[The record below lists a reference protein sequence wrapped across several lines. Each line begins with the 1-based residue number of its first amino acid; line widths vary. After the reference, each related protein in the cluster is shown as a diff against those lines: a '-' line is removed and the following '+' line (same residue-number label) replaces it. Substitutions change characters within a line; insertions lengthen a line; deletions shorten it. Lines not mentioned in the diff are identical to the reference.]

1 MKNSISIKKYRS
13 QDLLSFLRHFQ
24 NVSFLLLIFISCCM
38 FYFSLETYI
47 LDKWWSYK
55 GHIQVTTGLTDN
67 LLKIVSLMKDSFRVE
82 WRIHIQNHSSTV
94 HYKRERGEQWSS
106 CLPFLEYQPLFQ
118 INGKQTLEVNQTLN
132 HNSDQNFLTSQ
143 WSIQPKPNQNLNTK
157 TKQKPQTNKNY
168 SQKKTLFLCLG

>member
-1 MKNSISIKKYRS
+1 
-13 QDLLSFLRHFQ
+13 
-24 NVSFLLLIFISCCM
+24 M

-67 LLKIVSLMKDSFRVE
+67 LLKIVSLMKDIFRVE

-94 HYKRERGEQWSS
+94 HYKRERSEQWSS

-168 SQKKTLFLCLG
+168 SQKKNTIPLPWLSCLGGLLVVSVFQNCFCLSLLSLLFSLDIF